1 MVGTPEAAADSPS
14 VEASLICIVGLGLIG
29 GSLALALRQRAP
41 HVQLVGVDRASAAE
55 RPSADLV
62 HAYVAAADAAA
73 VERAFSNASLIVLA
87 TPVSEIQRWLARAL
101 GHAAV
106 VTDCGSTKREIA
118 AAAQA
123 HPDAARFVPGHPMA
137 GAGRARAAP
146 SAALFVGRPWLLC
159 SDRAEPDALDRVERM
174 VKAVGATPL
183 RMSAVEHDRAVA
195 WTSHAP
201 RIVSSVF
208 TVLAARERALLARGP
223 AFERLMRGAGGPIGM
238 WADVLSSNRDEV
250 AHALR
255 RLIAELEA
263 CAEELEGEGE
273 LERSLAALRA
283 ADEARD
289 SVVEAP
295 QSAPR

>member
-1 MVGTPEAAADSPS
+1 MAGTPDAGDSAS
-14 VEASLICIVGLGLIG
+14 IEASRICIVGLGLIG

-41 HVQLVGVDRASAAE
+41 HVQLVGIDRAPVTA

-62 HAYVAAADAAA
+62 HDYVAATDAPA
-73 VERAFSNASLIVLA
+73 VERALDSASLIVLA
-87 TPVSEIQRWLARAL
+87 TPVSEIPLWLARAL

-118 AAAQA
+118 AAADA

-137 GAGRARAAP
+137 GAGRVRAAP
-146 SAALFVGRPWLLC
+146 NAALFVGRPWLLC
-159 SDRAEPDALDRVERM
+159 SDRAEPEALDRVERM
-174 VKAVGATPL
+174 VRAVGANPL
-183 RMSAVEHDRAVA
+183 RMSAFEHDRAVA

-208 TVLAARERALLARGP
+208 TVLAANEQALVARGP
-223 AFERLMRGAGGPIGM
+223 AFERLMRGAGGPVPM

-250 AHALR
+250 ARALR
-255 RLIAELEA
+255 RLISELEA
-263 CAEELEGEGE
+263 CATELEGEGE
-273 LERSLAALRA
+273 LVRSLAALAA

-289 SVVEAP
+289 SVVDAP
-295 QSAPR
+295 LSAPR